1 MSEAPKWT
9 TCQIVCWALAGLAG
23 LAVLLG
29 TTGSLGFIV
38 ALMLGAALAVLLGL
52 VFTRLVCSGETSALE
67 ATAGTTV
74 GKMVGTQPVGSGTDG
89 DAAGKDQPASKPAE
103 AKEAA
108 ATAPASEKD
117 ETDAPTAARTDKDA
131 GEGTRPET
139 LSAPKGGKADNL
151 KEIKGVGPKLEALL
165 HEMGVYHFDQIA
177 SWGPDE
183 VAWVDENL
191 KGFKGRVSRDN
202 WVEQARTLAAGGE
215 TEFSKRVEDGDVY

>member
-9 TCQIVCWALAGLAG
+9 MCQIVCWGLAGLAG
-23 LAVLLG
+23 VAVLLG

-52 VFTRLVCSGETSALE
+52 VFTRLVCTGETSALE
-67 ATAGTTV
+67 EAAGTTV
-74 GKMVGTQPVGSGTDG
+74 GKVMGTQPVGSGTEG
-89 DAAGKDQPASKPAE
+89 DTADKDETAPKGAE
-103 AKEAA
+103 AQKAA
-108 ATAPASEKD
+108 ATAPAPEKD
-117 ETDAPTAARTDKDA
+117 KTDAPAAARTEKDT
-131 GEGTRPET
+131 GEGTRPEA

-165 HEMGVYHFDQIA
+165 HEMGFYHFDQIA
-177 SWGPDE
+177 NWGPDE

-202 WVEQARTLAAGGE
+202 WVDQAKTLAAGGE
-215 TEFSKRVEDGDVY
+215 TEFSKRVDDGDVY